1 MAHARSLVSSPSAL
15 PRTEAG
21 APDLVAV
28 DAALEGLRAAVA
40 VRPRGNGRRATVAQL
55 LAELDAL
62 AAARGTDA
70 EPRSGGARTVPP
82 RASVRPGAA
91 SEPPPEMVLQESEV
105 LLDEIPEE
113 ERGLHD
119 APVSTPPPSL
129 SPPSPVEPLPAAA
142 PVPVVEAV
150 AAPEP
155 EPISEPV
162 AAPEPEPIS
171 EPVAAAPEPEPE
183 PVAATPAPEPA
194 APEPLLDLELD
205 LPPLNTSH
213 AMAWAPPS
221 TAPASTT
228 STAPRGP
235 TRYPSGIL
243 PAVSLDDL
251 NLDDLPAPPPVPRGM
266 EPLPSL
272 RVALP
277 PLDDD
282 EVTELETAELLEEET
297 RKLPGRFARPSPR
310 PGGSPAPS
318 FVARPLPPPPP
329 MGTGA
334 TRPPPPLPTPPRKP
348 DPQK

>member
-1 MAHARSLVSSPSAL
+1 MAHARSLVSSSSAL

-21 APDLVAV
+21 APDLAAV
-28 DAALEGLRAAVA
+28 DATLEGLRAAVA
-40 VRPRGNGRRATVAQL
+40 VRPRSNGRPATVAQL
-55 LAELDAL
+55 LAELDDL
-62 AAARGTDA
+62 AVARGTDA
-70 EPRSGGARTVPP
+70 EPQSGGARTVPP

-129 SPPSPVEPLPAAA
+129 SPPSPVAPLPPAA
-142 PVPVVEAV
+142 PVPEVE
-150 AAPEP
+150 
-155 EPISEPV
+155 S
-162 AAPEPEPIS
+162 
-171 EPVAAAPEPEPE
+171 E
-183 PVAATPAPEPA
+183 PVAATPEPITEPDPVVESEPA

-205 LPPLNTSH
+205 LPPLAAAP
-213 AMAWAPPS
+213 AMAWAAPA
-221 TAPASTT
+221 TAPTP
-228 STAPRGP
+228 TAPRGP

-277 PLDDD
+277 PLEED